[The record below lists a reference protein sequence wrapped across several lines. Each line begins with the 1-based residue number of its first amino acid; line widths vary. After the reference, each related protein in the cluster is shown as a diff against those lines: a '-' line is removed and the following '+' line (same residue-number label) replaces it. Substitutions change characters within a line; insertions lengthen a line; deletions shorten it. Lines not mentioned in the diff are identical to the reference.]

1 MRQYDVFRN
10 PTPRSRKAMPYLVV
24 LQHDVV
30 SDTDSVMVAA
40 LAPVPMRPPS
50 RLYPEVEVRGRTYT
64 LLTPDLASLPRAA
77 LKEPVADLRQEWHR
91 IVAALDILFSG
102 I

>member
-10 PTPRSRKAMPYLVV
+10 PTPRSRKAMPFLIV

-30 SDTDSVMVAA
+30 ADTDSVIVAA
-40 LAPVPMRPPS
+40 LTPALKRPSS
-50 RLYPEVEVRGRTYT
+50 RLYPDLEIDGRAYT

-77 LKEPVADLRQEWHR
+77 LKDHVTNLRREWHR
-91 IVAALDILFSG
+91 IVGALDILFTG